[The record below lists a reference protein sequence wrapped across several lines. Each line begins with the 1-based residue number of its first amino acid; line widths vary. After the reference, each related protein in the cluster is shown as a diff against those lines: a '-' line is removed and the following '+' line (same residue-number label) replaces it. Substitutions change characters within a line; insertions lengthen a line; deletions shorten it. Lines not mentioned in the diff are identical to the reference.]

1 MFALAYMDQDVFS
14 HWCHTFGLVG
24 CQQIEIVELRSS
36 RALSR
41 EELSKG
47 QFLLVAINPP
57 AIINSHWTRSY
68 LHKCRQAYHHQHR
81 HHHCYSRNRHHHQRM
96 PPFCT
101 IVKHHCQYCESCPSQ
116 VSWEV
121 EFKCQLCFSC
131 LSCLPWLLK
140 LHIWSNWDIW
150 STFSLSTICSFLFF
164 FAHCKIWSKP
174 CDHINSLKEMA
185 ANFFSR
191 HDKAKDKS
199 WPPICYREC
208 PTCLY

>member
-1 MFALAYMDQDVFS
+1 MYKMAWISTRWLEQSSTKNVFTQLFALAYMDQDVFS

-81 HHHCYSRNRHHHQRM
+81 HHHCYSHDRHHHQQL
-96 PPFCT
+96 PPLCT
-101 IVKHHCQYCESCPSQ
+101 IVKHHCQYCEICPPQ
-116 VSWEV
+116 VSALIPRTL
-121 EFKCQLCFSC
+121 KKN
-131 LSCLPWLLK
+131 LLQN
-140 LHIWSNWDIW
+140 LGG
-150 STFSLSTICSFLFF
+150 
-164 FAHCKIWSKP
+164 
-174 CDHINSLKEMA
+174 
-185 ANFFSR
+185 
-191 HDKAKDKS
+191 
-199 WPPICYREC
+199 
-208 PTCLY
+208 